1 MTILDI
7 IEKKKKKIELTREEI
22 HYFID
27 GMLNKEIEDYQISS
41 LLMAIVLNG
50 MTMNEIVNLTDE
62 MLNSG
67 DKIDLSDID
76 GIKVD
81 KHSTGGVGDKVTLI
95 LAPLLASLGIKIA
108 KMSGRGL
115 GHTGG
120 TIDKLESIPGYN
132 VELSRD
138 EFIKQVNE
146 IGVSVISQTG
156 NICPA
161 DKKLYALRDVTGTVD
176 SIPLIASSIMSK
188 KLASGADVIFLD
200 VKVGNGALMKSYDEA
215 KELAQTMIEI
225 GKRFNKVVICIL
237 TNMDEPLGLA
247 IGNALEVKETIET
260 LNGIGPLD
268 TTELVIEIAAL
279 VVSKI
284 NNIDVE
290 EARVLCLKNIHNGEA
305 YKKFIEFVNA
315 QHGDI
320 SKIKISN
327 RVLSI
332 KAPSTGYIKN
342 IDALGLGEIARLIG
356 AGRLTKEDVIDYSVG
371 LELAVKVGDKVN
383 VGDELIKV
391 YINEKD
397 IEMNKILDCFTI
409 VEEPTEKSKLI
420 YEILD

>member
-320 SKIKISN
+320 SKIEISN

-332 KAPSTGYIKN
+332 TTPSTGYIKN

-409 VEEPTEKSKLI
+409 VEEPTEKTKLI

>member
-1 MTILDI
+1 
-7 IEKKKKKIELTREEI
+7 
-22 HYFID
+22 
-27 GMLNKEIEDYQISS
+27 
-41 LLMAIVLNG
+41 
-50 MTMNEIVNLTDE
+50 
-62 MLNSG
+62 
-67 DKIDLSDID
+67 
-76 GIKVD
+76 
-81 KHSTGGVGDKVTLI
+81 
-95 LAPLLASLGIKIA
+95 
-108 KMSGRGL
+108 
-115 GHTGG
+115 
-120 TIDKLESIPGYN
+120 
-132 VELSRD
+132 
-138 EFIKQVNE
+138 
-146 IGVSVISQTG
+146 
-156 NICPA
+156 
-161 DKKLYALRDVTGTVD
+161 
-176 SIPLIASSIMSK
+176 
-188 KLASGADVIFLD
+188 
-200 VKVGNGALMKSYDEA
+200 
-215 KELAQTMIEI
+215 
-225 GKRFNKVVICIL
+225 
-237 TNMDEPLGLA
+237 MDEPLGLA

-305 YKKFIEFVNA
+305 YKKFIEFVNV

-320 SKIKISN
+320 SKIEISN

>member
-27 GMLNKEIEDYQISS
+27 GMLNKKIEDYQISS